1 MEKEKHVRRI
11 VFFIVERF
19 FFFLGQSLLGV
30 QCTGGKRINC
40 PIFQQRA
47 LWQNYQCSL

>member
-19 FFFLGQSLLGV
+19 FFLGQSLLGA

-40 PIFQQRA
+40 PIFQQRV